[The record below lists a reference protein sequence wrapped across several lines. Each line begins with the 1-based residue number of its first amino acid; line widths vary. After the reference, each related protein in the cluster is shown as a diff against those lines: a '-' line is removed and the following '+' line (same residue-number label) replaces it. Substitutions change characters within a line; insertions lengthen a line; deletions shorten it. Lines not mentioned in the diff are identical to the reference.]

1 MQLVSLDADGY
12 DISNLAGLQ
21 YATNLQFLD
30 LANNSLT
37 SLLLPSASG
46 ALIPLGQVLMQLK
59 YVDLDN
65 NQLADL
71 TALQVTGGS
80 GPTQLQAVSADYNA
94 ISDLSPLNGMTSL
107 AYLSANNLPE
117 AINGLPGPSLQGQ
130 YGSGWNQLLA
140 SLPSPSGQSN
150 DNFGYCTASVGA
162 YLLVGDPMYTFAGG
176 TQQGAVLV
184 YDKSTGAFLQTLL
197 DPQYSGSQ
205 FGSAMAVA
213 GDFLIIGADGNSGG
227 GNVYIYNAAS
237 LSLLATVADPLDT
250 NGDEFGFSLA
260 SVGSRLLVGAPHST
274 SSTLAA
280 AGIVYEYSIPAV
292 LAAATPSQLLTITDK
307 HGQANGLF
315 GDALT
320 AVGGQIAIGA
330 PGDNVNSTTGGWAEL
345 FDPVTGLWVR
355 DFANP
360 GSTSGFGSSLA
371 TSGTTVI
378 IGAPKETDGNIAN
391 SGAVYLYNSQTGSE
405 LERIANPNPSMYGD
419 QFGISVAGVG
429 SDVLVGAPFSQN
441 EGSAYLF
448 GPSGNLLQTFSD
460 PNQTT
465 GDEFGYSVAAMGNRF
480 VVGSP
485 GAATG
490 SHVRSVQIYDGV
502 GVSSLTSLGS
512 LPQLQTLSLG
522 YNQLSATTALRNSR
536 TSRMCTWMTI
546 ASPMRAV

>member
-1 MQLVSLDADGY
+1 
-12 DISNLAGLQ
+12 
-21 YATNLQFLD
+21 
-30 LANNSLT
+30 
-37 SLLLPSASG
+37 
-46 ALIPLGQVLMQLK
+46 MQLK

-184 YDKSTGAFLQTLL
+184 YDKSTGEFPSDPSRSTILRQPVRVGDGGCGGLPHHRRGREFRRRKCLYLQRRKLEFA
-197 DPQYSGSQ
+197 GN
-205 FGSAMAVA
+205 GGRSARYQRRRVW
-213 GDFLIIGADGNSGG
+213 
-227 GNVYIYNAAS
+227 
-237 LSLLATVADPLDT
+237 LLAGKCRQSAA
-250 NGDEFGFSLA
+250 G
-260 SVGSRLLVGAPHST
+260 RCAPHST

-378 IGAPKETDGNIAN
+378 IGAPRKPTATSPTPAPSTCTTARPAASS
-391 SGAVYLYNSQTGSE
+391 SGSRTQILRCMEISLAS
-405 LERIANPNPSMYGD
+405 PSREWAATCS
-419 QFGISVAGVG
+419 SVRRSHRMREA
-429 SDVLVGAPFSQN
+429 
-441 EGSAYLF
+441 AYLF
-448 GPSGNLLQTFSD
+448 GLAETYCRLSAIRTRPQG
-460 PNQTT
+460 
-465 GDEFGYSVAAMGNRF
+465 
-480 VVGSP
+480 
-485 GAATG
+485 
-490 SHVRSVQIYDGV
+490 
-502 GVSSLTSLGS
+502 TSLATPWPRWAIGS
-512 LPQLQTLSLG
+512 SSALLG
-522 YNQLSATTALRNSR
+522 PPRVR
-536 TSRMCTWMTI
+536 TYGACRSMM
-546 ASPMRAV
+546 A